1 MTYTSRILRGWQLHR
16 GAVQSFHVVAAR
28 SREICMKVHVYTE
41 MAVCVCMLQPNSM
54 YLLLH
59 FNKSLGL
66 FLLLCLPVLCVS
78 VCFSTLFPVLS
89 VFLSPSV
96 LFPILSCASVQCFL
110 HCSFYC
116 SLPCSDL
123 ACKVPLCFITH
134 TA

>member
-96 LFPILSCASVQCFL
+96 L
-110 HCSFYC
+110 SFQF
-116 SLPCSDL
+116 S
-123 ACKVPLCFITH
+123 LCFCLLQYSSQFSPVLLFSAFF
-134 TA
+134 TALFIAHFLVPI